1 VLITAVFTI
10 VKLSKQLKCPTTDE
24 ENVVYIHSEVLFSHK
39 EKGNCDIFRY
49 MNGTVE
55 HD

>member
-24 ENVVYIHSEVLFSHK
+24 ENVVTYTVKYYSAIKKK
-39 EKGNCDIFRY
+39 EIVIFLDI
-49 MNGTVE
+49 
-55 HD
+55 